1 MPARGYACRFFRFLG
16 LAFFAL
22 RAVFALRT
30 VFCASRGFFAGDQSP
45 APPRRYAAF
54 EACVFAFYRA
64 VFGFGSFLR
73 YARFLRFAR
82 FLRYARFFCGGP
94 VPRTPTPLRGF

>member
-30 VFCASRGFFAGDQSP
+30 VFFAGDQSP

-82 FLRYARFFCGGP
+82 FFCGGP